1 MDKYNYGMKPILF
14 NTDMVLAILDGRK
27 TQTRRVVKPR
37 HGGHLELHDDVGGVT
52 RLCERDGPLCRGL
65 KPPYEP
71 GDILWVRETWCAN
84 NNPHSDNFGGFEY
97 RADYEGALCQDL
109 ISWHPSI
116 HMPRKAARI
125 WLRVTDVRVER
136 LNVIMDAPPGPD
148 NPIVK
153 EGCKYGCDFIAV
165 WENTIK
171 PSDRNRYGWDA
182 NPWVWVICFERCSK
196 PEEAPNE

>member
-1 MDKYNYGMKPILF
+1 MKPILF

-84 NNPHSDNFGGFEY
+84 NNPHSDNCGGFEY

-125 WLRVTDVRVER
+125 FLRVKEVFPER
-136 LNVIMDAPPGPD
+136 LQEIDGAGLL
-148 NPIVK
+148 K
-153 EGCKYGCDFIAV
+153 EGISRSLLFDGPVRRAFDEFQRL
-165 WENTIK
+165 WDSTIRQ
-171 PSDRNRYGWDA
+171 DRRAAEGWAA